1 MSEERDSDQASG
13 ISDYNDYVI
22 PKTNSTLVNKPYEN
36 NNEGKY
42 HDIMNP
48 NRSKGKGANIALFI
62 IFLLILLPLNGYAI
76 YSSFGEIYHSIAD
89 ANINTGDSK
98 TDKEIKDVQQT
109 AAASIAIEMTVDIAI
124 VCFLLLYCIAALI
137 RYLSGNSQKRK
148 GEHIIFLISCFLI
161 FVLTLR
167 NSVPLG
173 IMVAGEDTISTT
185 GVSGHMIATF
195 ASQILAALV
204 TFGII
209 IAYIAKPNSV
219 LN

>member
-1 MSEERDSDQASG
+1 MSEGNIVE
-13 ISDYNDYVI
+13 
-22 PKTNSTLVNKPYEN
+22 NK
-36 NNEGKY
+36 NEGNY
-42 HDIMNP
+42 HNILHPD
-48 NRSKGKGANIALFI
+48 RSTGKGANIALLIIFI
-62 IFLLILLPLNGYAI
+62 ILLGLNCYAT

-89 ANINTGDSK
+89 ANINTGDS
-98 TDKEIKDVQQT
+98 DINKEIKDIQQT
-109 AAASIAIEMTVDIAI
+109 AAASIAVEMTADIAI
-124 VCFLLLYCIAALI
+124 VCFLLLYCIAALVNSLRI
-137 RYLSGNSQKRK
+137 NSQKRK

-195 ASQILAALV
+195 ASQISASIV

-209 IAYIAKPNSV
+209 IAYIVKPNSV